1 MLSISAE
8 NLFTYG
14 CEKVDAKRLR
24 IRLDN
29 FLKIARMWMFFND
42 PQTEAVLQGVF
53 HLVSDYSSSVQDS
66 QWKLDAIALS

>member
-1 MLSISAE
+1 
-8 NLFTYG
+8 
-14 CEKVDAKRLR
+14 
-24 IRLDN
+24 
-29 FLKIARMWMFFND
+29 MFFND